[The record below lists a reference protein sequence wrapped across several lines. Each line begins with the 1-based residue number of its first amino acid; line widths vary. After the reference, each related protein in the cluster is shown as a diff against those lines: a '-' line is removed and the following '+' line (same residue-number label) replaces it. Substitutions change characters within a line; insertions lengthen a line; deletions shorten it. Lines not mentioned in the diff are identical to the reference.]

1 MTKFIEADYYVYPNC
16 RNEFYLIEGGDC
28 RRFCL
33 NTAYIRFFQEAE
45 LVFSHYPNEDRL
57 SEGTRMVLYDGTVY
71 YVEIA
76 YEEFK
81 KMVM

>member
-1 MTKFIEADYYVYPNC
+1 MTRFIEADYYTYPNF
-16 RNEFYLIEGGDC
+16 RNEFFLIEGGDC

-45 LVFSHYPNEDRL
+45 LVFSNLPYKDRQ
-57 SEGTRMVLYDGTVY
+57 SEGTRIVLNDGTVY